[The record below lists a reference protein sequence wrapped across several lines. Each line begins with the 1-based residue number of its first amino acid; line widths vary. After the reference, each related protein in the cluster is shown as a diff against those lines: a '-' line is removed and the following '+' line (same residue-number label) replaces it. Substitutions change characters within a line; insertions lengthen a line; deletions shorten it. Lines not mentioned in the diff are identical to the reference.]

1 MTNDTVSRPRP
12 PGLTGLAAFNFVN
25 FAAACVY
32 LIVLT
37 SGGFKEDPGWINTLL
52 GLVSGLL
59 ALISAVGFLRRS
71 VVLGYWVGNA
81 FGVFLL
87 VYAVAFLS
95 GKGSANPLE
104 YFAWLSYPVILLF
117 ALNVLYRKE
126 FAGAPADF

>member
-1 MTNDTVSRPRP
+1 MENESVSRPRP

-32 LIVLT
+32 FIVLL
-37 SGGFKEDPGWINTLL
+37 SEGFREDPGWVNTILAAI
-52 GLVSGLL
+52 SGLL
-59 ALISAVGFLRRS
+59 ALISAIGFLRRS
-71 VVLGYWVGNA
+71 ELLGYWVGNA

-87 VYAVAFLS
+87 VYGVGFLA
-95 GKGSANPLE
+95 GKGSVNPME

-126 FAGAPADF
+126 FAEARAEL